1 MEKFIEHIKN
11 DVKQLHATF
20 SQQST
25 AEPTHVLKREHEATE
40 KCYIYFKEFSFE
52 NVKVRDNCHYTS
64 LHRGAAQSGC
74 NLKYQI
80 PNNAS
85 IVFHNLCC
93 YDAYLFNKELA
104 KFNRPDTGLIVE
116 NTEKHIK
123 FKGAEAT

>member
-74 NLKYQI
+74 NLKYRI

-93 YDAYLFNKELA
+93 YDSYLFNKELA

-116 NTEKHIK
+116 NTERHIK